1 MVAPPFFYSPLIGTF
16 ETICLGLGL
25 GIVTGMVA
33 GTTGLEGSAR
43 GRMALLAAVIALV
56 AGWIVTSLVDGA
68 IVVGLLVSALAG
80 LLSCAVVSSVI
91 AGATRRGGTAA
102 LVLIAVFVAL
112 VILAITLIFPYF
124 ALLPAAGLIWLGLTR
139 RRKAARKHA
148 GLRILR

>member
-1 MVAPPFFYSPLIGTF
+1 
-16 ETICLGLGL
+16 
-25 GIVTGMVA
+25 MVA

>member
-1 MVAPPFFYSPLIGTF
+1 
-16 ETICLGLGL
+16 
-25 GIVTGMVA
+25 MVA

-68 IVVGLLVSALAG
+68 VVVGLLVSALAG